1 MASSTQL
8 QRKAEHARERLAE
21 RLEELRHQVS
31 PAAVVGDFFGVE
43 VDTLHNDVV
52 PVLAR
57 TARKNPMACL
67 LIAAGVGWLIYS
79 ETRGGLTRPPSTRR
93 RANGNRKAGNGRRR
107 KSR

>member
-21 RLEELRHQVS
+21 RLDELRDHVS

-43 VDTLHNDVV
+43 VDTLHDNVV

-79 ETRGGLTRPPSTRR
+79 ETRGAQAPPTHRR
-93 RANGNRKAGNGRRR
+93 SKGGRKTQNGRRR
-107 KSR
+107 KN